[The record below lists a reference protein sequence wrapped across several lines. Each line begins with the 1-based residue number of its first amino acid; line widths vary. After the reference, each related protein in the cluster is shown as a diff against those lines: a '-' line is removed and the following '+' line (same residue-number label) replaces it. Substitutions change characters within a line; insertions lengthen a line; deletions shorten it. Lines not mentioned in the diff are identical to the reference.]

1 MGQASDTCSS
11 SQNIYPLHVSPYRH
25 DIGTG
30 TSHSIQ
36 EREELHSLY
45 ESVSSELEAIVAELD
60 FSSSNCARRS
70 LSPARSM
77 YSDVMDP
84 RAPSPPLITLSP
96 RKQRNLSNKLR
107 TCTITSLNSCQ
118 EPPLEERHPLVIHR
132 TNSDDAEHTRE
143 TTYSEWQTYVYQ
155 PPPLP
160 EINISSPYS
169 RRLAAPLPVRYGNPI
184 SQAFIEPSIST
195 SPSTDPSSVSSS
207 LIPPN
212 KKVDYSVSQRKVPL
226 ASSESN
232 YSDDSDESYSPSAW
246 KRPPVDIPS
255 KLPQNVTPVELVSD
269 WEIPRQQ
276 HLPSAIP
283 RPSVETVYKGF
294 LSEEI
299 ENIDVPDLRV
309 PRTPISGKTHYTMK
323 SIREVVEERLYH
335 PQTSTAQSLRRGH
348 FWDSHMEE
356 IKA

>member
-1 MGQASDTCSS
+1 MGQASDTCSR
-11 SQNIYPLHVSPYRH
+11 SQNIYPLRVSPYRH

-45 ESVSSELEAIVAELD
+45 ESVSSELEAIVAELN

-84 RAPSPPLITLSP
+84 RAPSPPLITLTP
-96 RKQRNLSNKLR
+96 RKQRNLPNKLR

-118 EPPLEERHPLVIHR
+118 EPPLEERHPLVIHH
-132 TNSDDAEHTRE
+132 TNSDDAEDTRQ

-160 EINISSPYS
+160 DITISSPYS
-169 RRLAAPLPVRYGNPI
+169 RRLAAPLPVKFGNPI

-195 SPSTDPSSVSSS
+195 SP
-207 LIPPN
+207 PN
-212 KKVDYSVSQRKVPL
+212 KKVDYSVGQRKLLP
-226 ASSESN
+226 SSESN

-255 KLPQNVTPVELVSD
+255 KLPQNVTSVEMVSD
-269 WEIPRQQ
+269 WEIPLIPRQR

-299 ENIDVPDLRV
+299 ENIDVPDVRV

-335 PQTSTAQSLRRGH
+335 AQTSLAQSLRRGH